1 MRRISLL
8 LVAVLMLIVTA
19 GGSPV
24 TTSTDSA
31 VRRPRVEWQST
42 RVTNPNQHH
51 RVGPA
56 GYPYRATSDYVLREL
71 DLKPG
76 DVVADIGAGDG
87 FWAELMAKFVGEQ
100 GIIHAAEVEKKKI
113 DQMKKRFA
121 DVPQVR
127 PYLCPT
133 DGTGLDENSCE
144 LAFLSKT
151 YHHLPDDRV
160 AYLRHLHKVVKPT
173 GRLCVIEKYSQ
184 LATVYKS
191 HDTPLS
197 RLTAVAE
204 EAGWIAVRYELMTG
218 TYHYIAIFVQREL
231 FPPEHSATKRR
242 PRK

>member
-8 LVAVLMLIVTA
+8 LAATLMLIVTA
-19 GGSPV
+19 VSSPAAAP
-24 TTSTDSA
+24 TDS
-31 VRRPRVEWQST
+31 WQST

-113 DQMKKRFA
+113 DQMKRKFA

-184 LATVYKS
+184 LATVHKS
-191 HDTPLS
+191 HDIPLS
-197 RLTAVAE
+197 ELTAVAE

-231 FPPEHSATKRR
+231 FPPESSAPKRR